1 MYPIVFLFQNADASD
16 IKKGFR
22 RLSLVLH
29 PDKSDAPDAE
39 IKFRQVIMISSVMRD
54 WSVTFCLEEE
64 IL

>member
-1 MYPIVFLFQNADASD
+1 MYPVVFLFQNADASD
-16 IKKGFR
+16 IKKAFR

-39 IKFRQVIMISSVMRD
+39 IKFRQVIMISSVVGD

>member
-1 MYPIVFLFQNADASD
+1 MYPVAFIFQNADASD
-16 IKKGFR
+16 IKKAFR

-64 IL
+64 I